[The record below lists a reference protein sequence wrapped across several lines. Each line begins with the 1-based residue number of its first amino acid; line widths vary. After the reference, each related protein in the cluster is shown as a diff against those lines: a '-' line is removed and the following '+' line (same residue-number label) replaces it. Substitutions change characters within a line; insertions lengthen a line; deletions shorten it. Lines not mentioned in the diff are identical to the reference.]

1 MVSRSGGTPIK
12 NVNKVKPGYDQAFT
26 LPKGTSAAPIMRL
39 DTSVPVPKH
48 YTSSLKA
55 IKQNIKFIKGKT
67 TKLPVK
73 IYSPKIAGRVVAK
86 ILKEPDMGKPQYIN
100 VSKNK
105 AKQLKTYYQQ
115 QKKGTEKLLKQVDK
129 EKIPLSFGLA
139 VGPHVGLK
147 HSKLMVKAFTKA
159 EKRTIPTKLKSLVAK
174 MKNIWTQPK

>member
-86 ILKEPDMGKPQYIN
+86 I
-100 VSKNK
+100 
-105 AKQLKTYYQQ
+105 
-115 QKKGTEKLLKQVDK
+115 
-129 EKIPLSFGLA
+129 
-139 VGPHVGLK
+139 
-147 HSKLMVKAFTKA
+147 
-159 EKRTIPTKLKSLVAK
+159 
-174 MKNIWTQPK
+174 